1 MPTVCF
7 GKDRLLVFFGEGEG
21 GFPLGR
27 EFTPLVASY
36 QTQICARAIKRSYKL
51 LLQKKNK
58 KCLDPKGIHS
68 KFFGNPS
75 NKSDLYINR
84 CHKLG
89 MSLGFQ
95 MSFEGLWEE
104 FNYCNFAFFSVSIV
118 GYSKGEE
125 DKVSCQAEVETET
138 SKKVT
143 FLRFFHF
150 LHMLLPYIFRDF

>member
-7 GKDRLLVFFGEGEG
+7 CKDRLLVFFRGGG
-21 GFPLGR
+21 GFPIGR

-51 LLQKKNK
+51 LLLKKNK
-58 KCLDPKGIHS
+58 KCLDPKEIHS

-95 MSFEGLWEE
+95 MSFEGL
-104 FNYCNFAFFSVSIV
+104 
-118 GYSKGEE
+118 
-125 DKVSCQAEVETET
+125 
-138 SKKVT
+138 
-143 FLRFFHF
+143 
-150 LHMLLPYIFRDF
+150 

>member
-1 MPTVCF
+1 MPTFCF
-7 GKDRLLVFFGEGEG
+7 CKDRLLVFFR

-51 LLQKKNK
+51 LLQKKNN
-58 KCLDPKGIHS
+58 HS
-68 KFFGNPS
+68 KFFRNPC

-89 MSLGFQ
+89 MSLGCP
-95 MSFEGLWEE
+95 SKVYEKILISVTLL
-104 FNYCNFAFFSVSIV
+104 FSVSIV

-125 DKVSCQAEVETET
+125 DKVSCQAKVETET

-150 LHMLLPYIFRDF
+150 LHMLLPYSVRDF